1 MYSRNMAL
9 VRGMGGKV
17 SLMKLNGKVL
27 LDVEVSEGAV
37 EVGDYALL
45 AEAVGF
51 EAGVG
56 GCFAG
61 VGVYVSVGGFVFGGF
76 LPYGASDINICLVM
90 KVGMKIDRPLSL
102 HKCDRGLRRRISERP
117 LSWKGPVGK

>member
-1 MYSRNMAL
+1 M
-9 VRGMGGKV
+9 

-27 LDVEVSEGAV
+27 LDVEVWEGAV

-56 GCFAG
+56 
-61 VGVYVSVGGFVFGGF
+61 VHVSVGGFVFGGF
-76 LPYGASDINICLVM
+76 LPYGASDINICHVM
-90 KVGMKIDRPLSL
+90 KVGMKID
-102 HKCDRGLRRRISERP
+102 GQTTFITQ
-117 LSWKGPVGK
+117 V